1 LRSGVAEKF
10 EEDLLNAAGQMVTL
24 YTTKTPLR
32 DRDGNITG
40 MVGMTRDISD
50 RIATEKSLQ
59 ETNTLLNSVL
69 ETMPDVFFA
78 KDLEGRHITLN
89 SNLAELFGKPVAEI
103 IGKTDADL
111 WPPEVADKIM
121 AKDREIMTIGVTER
135 FEEIVPTD
143 GVDCTYLTIK
153 TPLRDAQGKTIGSI
167 GIAQN
172 ISDRKQAEAA
182 VIQKSEELEQTLDE
196 LKQAQLQMVQNEKM
210 ATLGNLVAGVAHEIN
225 NPIGFI
231 TGSVNNIEEY
241 IQDLL
246 AHLEYYQKYYPE
258 PVPELIDHAETID
271 LEFLVEDLPKLI
283 PSMKIASYRIREISN
298 SLRTFSRADTAEKV
312 ACDIHEGINSTLLI
326 LKYRLKASGKRPAI
340 QVICEY
346 GKLPLVK
353 CFLGQLNQVFMN
365 IIANAIDA
373 LDAASVGQ
381 TFAEIEAHP
390 QLITICTEVS
400 GDRQMAV
407 IRIRDNGPGMS
418 EEIQAHIFDHLFT
431 TKEVGKGTGLGL
443 AIARQIVEQKHG
455 GKISCISAPSKGT
468 EFVIEILI
476 D

>member
-1 LRSGVAEKF
+1 
-10 EEDLLNAAGQMVTL
+10 
-24 YTTKTPLR
+24 
-32 DRDGNITG
+32 
-40 MVGMTRDISD
+40 
-50 RIATEKSLQ
+50 
-59 ETNTLLNSVL
+59 
-69 ETMPDVFFA
+69 
-78 KDLEGRHITLN
+78 
-89 SNLAELFGKPVAEI
+89 
-103 IGKTDADL
+103 
-111 WPPEVADKIM
+111 
-121 AKDREIMTIGVTER
+121 
-135 FEEIVPTD
+135 
-143 GVDCTYLTIK
+143 
-153 TPLRDAQGKTIGSI
+153 
-167 GIAQN
+167 
-172 ISDRKQAEAA
+172 
-182 VIQKSEELEQTLDE
+182 
-196 LKQAQLQMVQNEKM
+196 MVQNEKM

-246 AHLEYYQKYYPE
+246 AHLECYQKYYPE
-258 PVPELIDHAETID
+258 PVPEVSDHAEDID
-271 LEFLVEDLPKLI
+271 LEFLSEDLPKLI
-283 PSMKIASYRIREISN
+283 PSMKIASQRIREISN

-326 LKYRLKASGKRPAI
+326 LKYRLKASDKRPAI
-340 QVICEY
+340 KVITEY

-373 LDAASVGQ
+373 LDAACVGR

-407 IRIRDNGPGMS
+407 IRIKDNGPGMS
-418 EEIQAHIFDHLFT
+418 EEVQAYIFDHLFT
-431 TKEVGKGTGLGL
+431 TKEVGQGTGLGL
-443 AIARQIVEQKHG
+443 AIARQIVEEKHG
-455 GKISCISAPSKGT
+455 GKLSCISAPSKGT